1 MKTLRTLLEYSY
13 MKCKK
18 LPLNTEQEDIYGKI
32 IYLARIR
39 IKNILRKHMGKIIL
53 KTIYLLKTTSIS
65 YTVEQIIGEF
75 SNYKGSLW
83 RIAML
88 HAVSS
93 FIYSQTEIKRTQ
105 DIIDTCDM
113 YIPYNDIKREE
124 IMKKVLCLS
133 EDPNIFEYI
142 NIYYSFGEFLLP

>member
-1 MKTLRTLLEYSY
+1 MKTLLEYSY
-13 MKCKK
+13 IKCKN
-18 LPLNTEQEDIYGKI
+18 LPLNNEQEDIHDKI

-53 KTIYLLKTTSIS
+53 KTIYLLRTTSIS
-65 YTVEQIIGEF
+65 YTVEQIIGTF
-75 SNYKGSLW
+75 SDYKGSLW
-83 RIAML
+83 KIAML

-93 FIYSQTEIKRTQ
+93 FVYSSTDIERTR

-142 NIYYSFGEFLLP
+142 NIYYSFGEYLLP